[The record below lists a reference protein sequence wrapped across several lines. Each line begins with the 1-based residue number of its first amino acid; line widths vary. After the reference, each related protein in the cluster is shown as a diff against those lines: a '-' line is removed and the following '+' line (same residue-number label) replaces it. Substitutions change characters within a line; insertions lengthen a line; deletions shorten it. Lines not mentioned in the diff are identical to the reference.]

1 MNIDYCHDLVELP
14 AELCDLVHMKML
26 SITNCHKLSA
36 LPEEIG
42 KLENLDV
49 LRLRSC
55 TDLVRLPVSIEN
67 LAKLCCLDMYDC
79 FGIRKL
85 PEGIGNMSGL
95 RKIYMGQCSRLKE
108 LPLSAWDLDEQL
120 EERQNQGGKRKT
132 NLNWLGKPQLWVL
145 SFTVKDSHTRCS
157 FVVTFQVSLHT
168 PTRKFPRHGGAAT
181 VEVNALQPRNFY
193 RASINQGMN
202 GAGGLIGGAALGTAF
217 NVLYDVLDELIT
229 KNVIFKP
236 LLKEIKSRLDSLAPL
251 LKDIE
256 KSNKKLDL
264 SDKEL
269 VNLKEHLEEGVE
281 VVQKCKKVRWWS
293 VYKRYKY
300 ANRLIDWDG
309 SLQRLLEILNVQG
322 IRDMKDSSLS
332 VRNIENAL
340 SRIESNMVIP
350 KQPDSEAWCAIPQL
364 PPLVV
369 GLDVP
374 LRELKRILLKD
385 QNVSMVVLTAPGGC
399 GKTTLAI
406 KFCQDTDVKDTFK
419 DNIFFVTVSK
429 KPKLENIVH
438 DLYQRKGFPVPTF
451 QNEVGA
457 VTLLQLF
464 LKEVGQ
470 NPLLLVL
477 DDVWSG
483 SESLVEKFHQIKTEN
498 HKFLV
503 TSRSEFRGY
512 GIPYHL
518 QSLDH
523 DNAMKL
529 FHHSASLG
537 DKSSH
542 IPKDLSEKIV
552 ERCKG
557 FPLAITVVGR
567 SLCGEPIEIWQKRVI
582 EWSKGFS
589 ILDSETE
596 LLLCLERSL
605 GALDKEMAA
614 IKECFLDLGSF
625 PEDQR
630 IPAAAL
636 IDIWAELHDVDTDI
650 ECIANLY
657 ELTKRSLA
665 NLLVTRK
672 DKMEGD
678 GYYSEHF
685 VTQHDVLRELAIYNT
700 KKGPVEHRKRLIID
714 ICGDNLPKWW
724 REQKHQPMKARLL
737 SITTD
742 EGFST
747 KWHKMQMPEVEVLV
761 LNFQTKN
768 YGLPE
773 SVVNMDELKA
783 VIVTNYGFLPAELSN
798 FQLLS
803 SLPNLKRI
811 RLERISILSI
821 TKNPIQLASLKKI
834 SLFMCNIGQAFNNC
848 SISISSAFPNLE
860 EINIDYCSDLIEL
873 PAEVC
878 DLSKLTKLSVTNCHK
893 LSALP
898 EGIGKLENLELLRLR
913 SCTELS
919 KLPTSMKNL
928 GKVNFLDISDCF
940 SIKVLPEDIGEM
952 SSLRKINMR
961 QCSRLQEL
969 PPSVM
974 DLEQLEEVVCDEET
988 KDLWESFSSCLN
1000 NVRIIVAKENINLNW
1015 LHKTHF

>member
-1 MNIDYCHDLVELP
+1 
-14 AELCDLVHMKML
+14 
-26 SITNCHKLSA
+26 
-36 LPEEIG
+36 
-42 KLENLDV
+42 
-49 LRLRSC
+49 
-55 TDLVRLPVSIEN
+55 
-67 LAKLCCLDMYDC
+67 
-79 FGIRKL
+79 
-85 PEGIGNMSGL
+85 MS
-95 RKIYMGQCSRLKE
+95 
-108 LPLSAWDLDEQL
+108 
-120 EERQNQGGKRKT
+120 
-132 NLNWLGKPQLWVL
+132 
-145 SFTVKDSHTRCS
+145 
-157 FVVTFQVSLHT
+157 
-168 PTRKFPRHGGAAT
+168 
-181 VEVNALQPRNFY
+181 
-193 RASINQGMN
+193 

-229 KNVIFKP
+229 KNVIFAP

-256 KSNKKLDL
+256 KSNRKLDL

-269 VNLKEHLEEGVE
+269 VDLKEHLEKGIE
-281 VVQKCKKVRWWS
+281 VVKKCKKIRWWS
-293 VYKRYKY
+293 LYKRYKY
-300 ANRLIDWDG
+300 ANKLIEWDE

-332 VRNIENAL
+332 VRNIENVL
-340 SRIESNMVIP
+340 SRIESNLVIP
-350 KQPDSEAWCAIPQL
+350 KQPDSDAWCAVPQL

-369 GLDVP
+369 GLDGP
-374 LRELKRILLKD
+374 LRELKMKLLKD
-385 QNVSMVVLTAPGGC
+385 KNVSMVVLTAPGGC
-399 GKTTLAI
+399 GKTTLAS
-406 KFCQDTDVKDTFK
+406 KFCQDKDVKDTFK
-419 DNIFFVTVSK
+419 DNIFFITVSK
-429 KPKLENIVH
+429 KPKLENIVQ
-438 DLYQRKGFPVPTF
+438 DLYQRKGFPAPTF
-451 QNEVGA
+451 ENEVSA
-457 VTLLQLF
+457 VMLLQRF
-464 LKEVGQ
+464 LKEEGQ
-470 NPLLLVL
+470 NPLLIVL

-483 SESLVEKFHQIKTEN
+483 SESLVEKFDQFKTEN

-512 GIPYHL
+512 GFPYHL

-537 DKSSH
+537 DKSAH
-542 IPKDLSEKIV
+542 IPKDLPEKIV

-605 GALDKEMAA
+605 GALDKEMVV

-665 NLLVTRK
+665 NLVVTRK

-747 KWHKMQMPEVEVLV
+747 KWHNMQMPEVEVLV

-783 VIVTNYGFLPAELSN
+783 VIVTNHGFLPADLSN

-860 EINIDYCSDLIEL
+860 EMNIDYCSDLIEL

-878 DLSKLTKLSVTNCHK
+878 DLSKLWKLSVTNCHK

-969 PPSVM
+969 PPSVV

-988 KDLWESFSSCLN
+988 KYLWESFSSCLN

>member
-1 MNIDYCHDLVELP
+1 MSGAGSLIGG
-14 AELCDLVHMKML
+14 A
-26 SITNCHKLSA
+26 A
-36 LPEEIG
+36 LG
-42 KLENLDV
+42 TAFNVLDDV
-49 LRLRSC
+49 LDELITKNVILSPSSK
-55 TDLVRLPVSIEN
+55 TSNPVS
-67 LAKLCCLDMYDC
+67 
-79 FGIRKL
+79 
-85 PEGIGNMSGL
+85 
-95 RKIYMGQCSRLKE
+95 
-108 LPLSAWDLDEQL
+108 
-120 EERQNQGGKRKT
+120 
-132 NLNWLGKPQLWVL
+132 V
-145 SFTVKDSHTRCS
+145 
-157 FVVTFQVSLHT
+157 HT
-168 PTRKFPRHGGAAT
+168 PTPKFPRHGDAAT
-181 VEVNALQPRNFY
+181 VEVNALQLRNFY
-193 RASINQGMN
+193 ASRNQGMS

-217 NVLYDVLDELIT
+217 NVLYDVLNELIT

-236 LLKEIKSRLDSLAPL
+236 LLKDIKSRLDSLAPL

-256 KSNKKLDL
+256 KSNKKFDL

-269 VNLKEHLEEGVE
+269 GNLKVHLEEGVK

-293 VYKRYKY
+293 LYKRYKY
-300 ANRLIDWDG
+300 ANKLIEWDE

-332 VRNIENAL
+332 VRNIENVL
-340 SRIESNMVIP
+340 SRIKSNMVIP
-350 KQPDSEAWCAIPQL
+350 KQPDSEAWCAVPQL

-369 GLDVP
+369 GLDFP
-374 LRELKRILLKD
+374 LKELKMKLLKD
-385 QNVSMVVLTAPGGC
+385 KNVSMVVLTAPGGC
-399 GKTTLAI
+399 GKTTLAT
-406 KFCQDTDVKDTFK
+406 KFCQDKDIKDTFK

-429 KPKLENIVH
+429 KPKLENIVQ
-438 DLYQRKGFPVPTF
+438 DLYQRKGFPASTF
-451 QNEVGA
+451 ENEVSA
-457 VTLLQLF
+457 VMLLQRF
-464 LKEVGQ
+464 LKEEGQ
-470 NPLLLVL
+470 NPFLIVL

-483 SESLVEKFHQIKTEN
+483 SESLVEKFDQFKTEN

-512 GIPYHL
+512 GFPCHL

-542 IPKDLSEKIV
+542 IPKDLPEKIV

-557 FPLAITVVGR
+557 FPLAITVVGK
-567 SLCGEPIEIWQKRVI
+567 SLCGKPIEIWQKRVI

-605 GALDKEMAA
+605 DALDKEMVA
-614 IKECFLDLGSF
+614 IKECFLDLGAF

-636 IDIWAELHDVDTDI
+636 IDIWAELYDVDTDI
-650 ECIANLY
+650 KCIANLY
-657 ELTKRSLA
+657 ELTTRSLA
-665 NLLVTRK
+665 NLVVTRK

-678 GYYSEHF
+678 GFYSEHF

-747 KWHKMQMPEVEVLV
+747 KWHDMQMPEVEVLV

-768 YGLPE
+768 YALPE
-773 SVVNMDELKA
+773 SVVNMDELKV

-803 SLPNLKRI
+803 SLPNLRRI
-811 RLERISILSI
+811 RLERISIPSI
-821 TKNPIQLASLKKI
+821 TKNLIQLASLKKI

-848 SISISSAFPNLE
+848 SNQISSAFPNLE
-860 EINIDYCSDLIEL
+860 EMNIDYCSDLIEL

-878 DLSKLTKLSVTNCHK
+878 DLSKLGKLSITNCHK

-928 GKVNFLDISDCF
+928 RKVNFLDISDCF

-952 SSLRKINMR
+952 SSLRRINMR
-961 QCSRLQEL
+961 QCLRLQEL
-969 PPSVM
+969 PPSVV

-988 KDLWESFSSCLN
+988 KYLWESFLSCLN
-1000 NVRIIVAKENINLNW
+1000 NLRIIVAKENINLNW
-1015 LHKTHF
+1015 LHKTQF

>member
-1 MNIDYCHDLVELP
+1 MGEKWSFRPIFLYFCKFFLILV
-14 AELCDLVHMKML
+14 LV
-26 SITNCHKLSA
+26 
-36 LPEEIG
+36 
-42 KLENLDV
+42 
-49 LRLRSC
+49 
-55 TDLVRLPVSIEN
+55 
-67 LAKLCCLDMYDC
+67 
-79 FGIRKL
+79 
-85 PEGIGNMSGL
+85 
-95 RKIYMGQCSRLKE
+95 
-108 LPLSAWDLDEQL
+108 
-120 EERQNQGGKRKT
+120 
-132 NLNWLGKPQLWVL
+132 
-145 SFTVKDSHTRCS
+145 
-157 FVVTFQVSLHT
+157 FVV
-168 PTRKFPRHGGAAT
+168 K
-181 VEVNALQPRNFY
+181 
-193 RASINQGMN
+193 NQGMS

-229 KNVIFKP
+229 KNVIFTP

-256 KSNKKLDL
+256 KSNRKLDL

-269 VNLKEHLEEGVE
+269 VDLKEHLEKGIE
-281 VVQKCKKVRWWS
+281 VVKKCKKIRWWS
-293 VYKRYKY
+293 LYKRYKY
-300 ANRLIDWDG
+300 ANKLIEWDE

-332 VRNIENAL
+332 VRNIENVL
-340 SRIESNMVIP
+340 SRIESNLVIP
-350 KQPDSEAWCAIPQL
+350 KQPDSDAWCAVPQL

-369 GLDVP
+369 GLDGP
-374 LRELKRILLKD
+374 LRELKMKLLKD
-385 QNVSMVVLTAPGGC
+385 KNVSMVVLTAPGGC
-399 GKTTLAI
+399 GKTTLAT
-406 KFCQDTDVKDTFK
+406 KFCQDKDVKDTFK
-419 DNIFFVTVSK
+419 DNIFFITVSK
-429 KPKLENIVH
+429 KPKLENIVQ
-438 DLYQRKGFPVPTF
+438 DLYQRKGFPAPTF
-451 QNEVGA
+451 ENEVSA
-457 VTLLQLF
+457 VMLLQRF
-464 LKEVGQ
+464 LKEEGQ
-470 NPLLLVL
+470 NPLLIVL

-483 SESLVEKFHQIKTEN
+483 SESLVEKFDQFKTEN

-512 GIPYHL
+512 GFPYHL

-542 IPKDLSEKIV
+542 IPKDLPEKIV

-605 GALDKEMAA
+605 GALDKEMVV

-665 NLLVTRK
+665 NLVVTRK

-700 KKGPVEHRKRLIID
+700 KKGPVEHRKRLIVD

-747 KWHKMQMPEVEVLV
+747 KWHNMQMPEVEVLV

-783 VIVTNYGFLPAELSN
+783 VIVTNYGFLPADLSN

-860 EINIDYCSDLIEL
+860 EMNIDYCSDLIEL

-878 DLSKLTKLSVTNCHK
+878 DLSKLWKLSVTNCHK

-898 EGIGKLENLELLRLR
+898 DGIGKLENLELLRLR

-969 PPSVM
+969 PPSVV

-988 KDLWESFSSCLN
+988 KYLWESFSSCLN

>member
-1 MNIDYCHDLVELP
+1 M
-14 AELCDLVHMKML
+14 
-26 SITNCHKLSA
+26 
-36 LPEEIG
+36 G
-42 KLENLDV
+42 
-49 LRLRSC
+49 
-55 TDLVRLPVSIEN
+55 
-67 LAKLCCLDMYDC
+67 
-79 FGIRKL
+79 G
-85 PEGIGNMSGL
+85 EGS
-95 RKIYMGQCSRLKE
+95 
-108 LPLSAWDLDEQL
+108 
-120 EERQNQGGKRKT
+120 
-132 NLNWLGKPQLWVL
+132 
-145 SFTVKDSHTRCS
+145 
-157 FVVTFQVSLHT
+157 
-168 PTRKFPRHGGAAT
+168 
-181 VEVNALQPRNFY
+181 
-193 RASINQGMN
+193 
-202 GAGGLIGGAALGTAF
+202 LIGGAALGTAF
-217 NVLYDVLDELIT
+217 NVLYDVLNELIT
-229 KNVIFKP
+229 KNVIFRP

-256 KSNKKLDL
+256 EYNKKLDL

-269 VNLKEHLEEGVE
+269 GHLKVHLEKGTE
-281 VVQKCKKVRWWS
+281 VVRKCKKIRWWS
-293 VYKRYKY
+293 LYKRYKY
-300 ANRLIDWDG
+300 ANKLIGWDE
-309 SLQRLLEILNVQG
+309 SLQRFLEILNVQG
-322 IRDMKDSSLS
+322 IRDVKDSTVS
-332 VRNIENAL
+332 VKNIEKL
-340 SRIESNMVIP
+340 VSRIESNMWIP
-350 KQPDSEAWCAIPQL
+350 KQTDSESWCAVPEL

-369 GLDVP
+369 GLDFP
-374 LRELKRILLKD
+374 LKELKRKLLKD
-385 QNVSMVVLTAPGGC
+385 ENVSMVVLTAPGGC
-399 GKTTLAI
+399 GKTTLAT
-406 KFCQDTDVKDTFK
+406 KFCQDKDIKDTFK

-429 KPKLENIVH
+429 KPKLENIVQ
-438 DLYQRKGFPVPTF
+438 DLYQRKGFPVPIF

-457 VTLLQLF
+457 VTLLQRF
-464 LKEVGQ
+464 LKDVGQ

-483 SESLVEKFHQIKTEN
+483 SESLVEKFDQFKTEN
-498 HKFLV
+498 YKFLV

-512 GIPYHL
+512 GSPYYL

-542 IPKDLSEKIV
+542 IPKDLPEKIV

-567 SLCGEPIEIWQKRVI
+567 SLCGEPIEIWRKR
-582 EWSKGFS
+582 ELDWSKGFS

-605 GALDKEMAA
+605 DAVDKEI
-614 IKECFLDLGSF
+614 IKESFLDLGSF

-636 IDIWAELHDVDTDI
+636 IDIWAELYDVDTDI

-665 NLLVTRK
+665 NLVVTRK
-672 DKMEGD
+672 DKTEGD
-678 GYYSEHF
+678 WYYSEHF
-685 VTQHDVLRELAIYNT
+685 VTQHDVLRELAIFNT
-700 KKGPVEHRKRLIID
+700 KTGPVEHRERLIID

-724 REQKHQPMKARLL
+724 REQKHRPMKARLL

-747 KWHKMQMPEVEVLV
+747 KWHDMQMPEVEVLV

-768 YGLPE
+768 YALPD

-803 SLPNLKRI
+803 SLPSLKRI
-811 RLERISILSI
+811 RLERISIPSI
-821 TKNPIQLASLKKI
+821 TKNPIYLAGLKKI
-834 SLFMCNIGQAFNNC
+834 SLFMCNIGQAFSNC
-848 SISISSAFPNLE
+848 AISISSAFPNLE
-860 EINIDYCSDLIEL
+860 EMNIDYCSDLIEL
-873 PAEVC
+873 PSEVC
-878 DLSKLTKLSVTNCHK
+878 DLIKLKKLSVTNCHK

-898 EGIGKLENLELLRLR
+898 EGIGNLENLEMLRLR

-919 KLPTSMKNL
+919 KLPTSMKYL

-940 SIKVLPEDIGEM
+940 SIKALPEDIGEM

-974 DLEQLEEVVCDEET
+974 DLEQLKEVVCDEET
-988 KDLWESFSSCLN
+988 KYLWEPFSSYLK
-1000 NVRIIVAKENINLNW
+1000 NVRIIVAKENMNLNW
-1015 LHKTHF
+1015 LHKTRF

>member
-1 MNIDYCHDLVELP
+1 
-14 AELCDLVHMKML
+14 
-26 SITNCHKLSA
+26 
-36 LPEEIG
+36 
-42 KLENLDV
+42 
-49 LRLRSC
+49 
-55 TDLVRLPVSIEN
+55 
-67 LAKLCCLDMYDC
+67 
-79 FGIRKL
+79 
-85 PEGIGNMSGL
+85 MSGAGGL
-95 RKIYMGQCSRLKE
+95 IGGAALGTAFNVLYDVHNELITKNVIFKPLLKDIK
-108 LPLSAWDLDEQL
+108 S
-120 EERQNQGGKRKT
+120 
-132 NLNWLGKPQLWVL
+132 
-145 SFTVKDSHTRCS
+145 SFPVN
-157 FVVTFQVSLHT
+157 FLVSLHT
-168 PTRKFPRHGGAAT
+168 PTPKFPRHGDAAT
-181 VEVNALQPRNFY
+181 VEVNALQLRNFY
-193 RASINQGMN
+193 RASRNQGMS

-217 NVLYDVLDELIT
+217 NVLYDVLNELIT

-236 LLKEIKSRLDSLAPL
+236 LLKDIKSRLDSLAPL

-269 VNLKEHLEEGVE
+269 GNLKVHLEEGVK
-281 VVQKCKKVRWWS
+281 VVQKCKKVQWWS
-293 VYKRYKY
+293 LYKRYKY
-300 ANRLIDWDG
+300 ANKLIEWDE

-332 VRNIENAL
+332 VRNIENVL

-350 KQPDSEAWCAIPQL
+350 KQPDSEAWCAVPQL

-369 GLDVP
+369 GLDFP
-374 LRELKRILLKD
+374 LKELKMKLLKD
-385 QNVSMVVLTAPGGC
+385 KNVSMVVLTAPGGC
-399 GKTTLAI
+399 GKTTLAT
-406 KFCQDTDVKDTFK
+406 KFCQDKDIKDTFK

-429 KPKLENIVH
+429 KPKLENIVQ
-438 DLYQRKGFPVPTF
+438 DLYQRKGFPASTF
-451 QNEVGA
+451 ENEVSA
-457 VTLLQLF
+457 VMLLQRF
-464 LKEVGQ
+464 LKEEGQ
-470 NPLLLVL
+470 NPFLIVL

-483 SESLVEKFHQIKTEN
+483 SESLVEKFDQFKTEN

-512 GIPYHL
+512 GFPCHL

-542 IPKDLSEKIV
+542 IPKDLPEKIV

-557 FPLAITVVGR
+557 FPLAITVVGK
-567 SLCGEPIEIWQKRVI
+567 SLCGKPIEIWQKRVI

-605 GALDKEMAA
+605 DALDKEMVG

-636 IDIWAELHDVDTDI
+636 IDIWAELYDVDTDI
-650 ECIANLY
+650 KCIANLY
-657 ELTKRSLA
+657 ELTTRSLA
-665 NLLVTRK
+665 NLVVTRK

-747 KWHKMQMPEVEVLV
+747 KWHDMQMPEVEVLV

-768 YGLPE
+768 YALPE

-811 RLERISILSI
+811 RLERISIPSI
-821 TKNPIQLASLKKI
+821 TNNPKQLAGLKKI
-834 SLFMCNIGQAFNNC
+834 SLFMCNIGQAFNNG

-860 EINIDYCSDLIEL
+860 EMNIDYCSDLIEL
-873 PAEVC
+873 PVEVC
-878 DLSKLTKLSVTNCHK
+878 DLSKLRKLNVTNCHK

-898 EGIGKLENLELLRLR
+898 EEIGKLENLELLRLR
-913 SCTELS
+913 SCSELS

-928 GKVNFLDISDCF
+928 GKANFLDISDCF

-988 KDLWESFSSCLN
+988 KYLWEAFSPFLS
-1000 NVRIIVAKENINLNW
+1000 NVRITVAKENMNLNW
-1015 LHKTHF
+1015 LHKTRF

>member
-1 MNIDYCHDLVELP
+1 
-14 AELCDLVHMKML
+14 
-26 SITNCHKLSA
+26 
-36 LPEEIG
+36 
-42 KLENLDV
+42 
-49 LRLRSC
+49 
-55 TDLVRLPVSIEN
+55 
-67 LAKLCCLDMYDC
+67 
-79 FGIRKL
+79 
-85 PEGIGNMSGL
+85 MS
-95 RKIYMGQCSRLKE
+95 
-108 LPLSAWDLDEQL
+108 
-120 EERQNQGGKRKT
+120 
-132 NLNWLGKPQLWVL
+132 
-145 SFTVKDSHTRCS
+145 
-157 FVVTFQVSLHT
+157 
-168 PTRKFPRHGGAAT
+168 
-181 VEVNALQPRNFY
+181 
-193 RASINQGMN
+193 

-217 NVLYDVLDELIT
+217 NVLYDVLNELIT
-229 KNVIFKP
+229 KNGIFKP
-236 LLKEIKSRLDSLAPL
+236 LLKDIKSRLDSLAPL

-256 KSNKKLDL
+256 KSNKKFDL

-269 VNLKEHLEEGVE
+269 GNLKVHLEEGVK

-293 VYKRYKY
+293 LYKRYKY
-300 ANRLIDWDG
+300 ANKLIEWDE

-332 VRNIENAL
+332 VRNIENVL

-350 KQPDSEAWCAIPQL
+350 KQPDSEAWCAVPQL

-369 GLDVP
+369 GLDFP
-374 LRELKRILLKD
+374 LKELKMKLLKD
-385 QNVSMVVLTAPGGC
+385 KNVSMVVLTAPGGC
-399 GKTTLAI
+399 GKTTLAT
-406 KFCQDTDVKDTFK
+406 KFCQDKDIKDTFK

-429 KPKLENIVH
+429 NPKLENIVQ
-438 DLYQRKGFPVPTF
+438 DLYQRKGFPASTF
-451 QNEVGA
+451 ENEVSA
-457 VTLLQLF
+457 VMLLQRF
-464 LKEVGQ
+464 LKEEGQ
-470 NPLLLVL
+470 NPFLIVL

-483 SESLVEKFHQIKTEN
+483 SESLVEKFDQFKTEN

-512 GIPYHL
+512 GFPCHL

-557 FPLAITVVGR
+557 FPLAITVVGK
-567 SLCGEPIEIWQKRVI
+567 SLCGKPIEIWQKRVI

-596 LLLCLERSL
+596 LLLCLGRSL
-605 GALDKEMAA
+605 DALDKEMVG

-625 PEDQR
+625 LEDQR

-636 IDIWAELHDVDTDI
+636 IDIWAELYDVDTDI
-650 ECIANLY
+650 KCIANLY
-657 ELTKRSLA
+657 ELTTRSLA
-665 NLLVTRK
+665 NLVVTRK

-678 GYYSEHF
+678 GYYCEHF

-747 KWHKMQMPEVEVLV
+747 KWHDMQMPEVEVLV

-768 YGLPE
+768 YALPE
-773 SVVNMDELKA
+773 SVVNMDELKV

-803 SLPNLKRI
+803 SLPNLRRI
-811 RLERISILSI
+811 RLERISIPSI
-821 TKNPIQLASLKKI
+821 TKNLIQLASLKKI

-848 SISISSAFPNLE
+848 SNQISSAFPNLE
-860 EINIDYCSDLIEL
+860 EMNIDYCSDLIEL

-878 DLSKLTKLSVTNCHK
+878 DLSKLGKLSVTNCHK

-919 KLPTSMKNL
+919 KLPTSMKYL
-928 GKVNFLDISDCF
+928 RKVNFLDISDCF

-952 SSLRKINMR
+952 SSLRRINMR
-961 QCSRLQEL
+961 QCLRLQEL
-969 PPSVM
+969 PPSVV

-988 KDLWESFSSCLN
+988 KYLWESFLSCLN

-1015 LHKTHF
+1015 LHKTQF

>member
-1 MNIDYCHDLVELP
+1 
-14 AELCDLVHMKML
+14 
-26 SITNCHKLSA
+26 
-36 LPEEIG
+36 
-42 KLENLDV
+42 
-49 LRLRSC
+49 
-55 TDLVRLPVSIEN
+55 
-67 LAKLCCLDMYDC
+67 
-79 FGIRKL
+79 
-85 PEGIGNMSGL
+85 MS
-95 RKIYMGQCSRLKE
+95 
-108 LPLSAWDLDEQL
+108 
-120 EERQNQGGKRKT
+120 
-132 NLNWLGKPQLWVL
+132 
-145 SFTVKDSHTRCS
+145 
-157 FVVTFQVSLHT
+157 
-168 PTRKFPRHGGAAT
+168 
-181 VEVNALQPRNFY
+181 
-193 RASINQGMN
+193 

-229 KNVIFKP
+229 KNVIFTP

-269 VNLKEHLEEGVE
+269 VDLKEHLEKGIE
-281 VVQKCKKVRWWS
+281 VVKKCKKIRWWS
-293 VYKRYKY
+293 LYKRYKY
-300 ANRLIDWDG
+300 ANKLIEWDE

-332 VRNIENAL
+332 VRNIENVL
-340 SRIESNMVIP
+340 SRIESNLVIP
-350 KQPDSEAWCAIPQL
+350 KQPDSDAWCAVPQL

-369 GLDVP
+369 GLDGP
-374 LRELKRILLKD
+374 LRELKMKLLKD
-385 QNVSMVVLTAPGGC
+385 KNVSMVVLTAPGGC
-399 GKTTLAI
+399 GKTTLAT
-406 KFCQDTDVKDTFK
+406 KFCQDKDVKDTFK
-419 DNIFFVTVSK
+419 DNIFFITVSK
-429 KPKLENIVH
+429 KPKLENIVQ
-438 DLYQRKGFPVPTF
+438 DLYQRKGFPAPTF
-451 QNEVGA
+451 ENEVSA
-457 VTLLQLF
+457 VMLLQRF
-464 LKEVGQ
+464 LKEQGQ
-470 NPLLLVL
+470 NPLLIVL

-483 SESLVEKFHQIKTEN
+483 SESLVEKFDEFKTEN

-512 GIPYHL
+512 GFPYHL

-542 IPKDLSEKIV
+542 IPKDLPEKIV

-596 LLLCLERSL
+596 LLLCLEKSL
-605 GALDKEMAA
+605 GALDKEMVV

-665 NLLVTRK
+665 NLVVTRK

-700 KKGPVEHRKRLIID
+700 KKGPVEHRKRLIVD

-747 KWHKMQMPEVEVLV
+747 KWHNMQMPEVEVLV

-783 VIVTNYGFLPAELSN
+783 VIVTNYGFLPADLSN

-860 EINIDYCSDLIEL
+860 EMNIDYCSDLIEL

-878 DLSKLTKLSVTNCHK
+878 DLSKLWKLSVTNCHK

-969 PPSVM
+969 PPSVV

-988 KDLWESFSSCLN
+988 KYLWESFSSCLN

>member
-1 MNIDYCHDLVELP
+1 
-14 AELCDLVHMKML
+14 
-26 SITNCHKLSA
+26 
-36 LPEEIG
+36 
-42 KLENLDV
+42 
-49 LRLRSC
+49 
-55 TDLVRLPVSIEN
+55 
-67 LAKLCCLDMYDC
+67 
-79 FGIRKL
+79 
-85 PEGIGNMSGL
+85 MS
-95 RKIYMGQCSRLKE
+95 
-108 LPLSAWDLDEQL
+108 
-120 EERQNQGGKRKT
+120 
-132 NLNWLGKPQLWVL
+132 
-145 SFTVKDSHTRCS
+145 
-157 FVVTFQVSLHT
+157 
-168 PTRKFPRHGGAAT
+168 
-181 VEVNALQPRNFY
+181 
-193 RASINQGMN
+193 

-217 NVLYDVLDELIT
+217 NVLYDVLNELIT
-229 KNVIFKP
+229 KNGIFKP
-236 LLKEIKSRLDSLAPL
+236 LLKDIKSRLESLAPL

-256 KSNKKLDL
+256 KSNKKFDL

-269 VNLKEHLEEGVE
+269 GNLKVHLEEGVK

-293 VYKRYKY
+293 LYKRYKY
-300 ANRLIDWDG
+300 ANKLIEWDE

-332 VRNIENAL
+332 VRNIENVL

-350 KQPDSEAWCAIPQL
+350 KQPDSEAWCAVPQL

-369 GLDVP
+369 GLDFP
-374 LRELKRILLKD
+374 LKELKMKLLKD
-385 QNVSMVVLTAPGGC
+385 KNVSMVVLTAPGGC
-399 GKTTLAI
+399 GKTTLAT
-406 KFCQDTDVKDTFK
+406 KFCQDEDIKDTFK

-429 KPKLENIVH
+429 KPKLENIVQ
-438 DLYQRKGFPVPTF
+438 DLYQRKGFPASTF
-451 QNEVGA
+451 ENDVSA
-457 VTLLQLF
+457 VMLLQRF
-464 LKEVGQ
+464 LKEEGQ
-470 NPLLLVL
+470 NPFLIVL

-483 SESLVEKFHQIKTEN
+483 SESLVEKFDQFKTEN

-512 GIPYHL
+512 GFPCHL

-557 FPLAITVVGR
+557 FPLAITVVGK
-567 SLCGEPIEIWQKRVI
+567 SLCGKPIEIWQKRVI

-596 LLLCLERSL
+596 LLLCLGRSL
-605 GALDKEMAA
+605 DALDKEMVG

-625 PEDQR
+625 LEDQR

-636 IDIWAELHDVDTDI
+636 IDIWAELYDVDTDI
-650 ECIANLY
+650 KCIANLY
-657 ELTKRSLA
+657 ELTTRSLA
-665 NLLVTRK
+665 NLVVTRK

-678 GYYSEHF
+678 GYYCEHF

-747 KWHKMQMPEVEVLV
+747 KWHDMQMPEVEVLV

-768 YGLPE
+768 YALPE
-773 SVVNMDELKA
+773 SVDNMDELKV

-803 SLPNLKRI
+803 SLPNLRRI
-811 RLERISILSI
+811 RLERISIPSI
-821 TKNPIQLASLKKI
+821 TKNLIQLASLKKI

-848 SISISSAFPNLE
+848 SNQISSAFPNLE
-860 EINIDYCSDLIEL
+860 EMNIDYCSDLIEL

-878 DLSKLTKLSVTNCHK
+878 DLSKLGKLSVTNCHK

-919 KLPTSMKNL
+919 KLPTSMKYL
-928 GKVNFLDISDCF
+928 RKVNFLDISDCF

-952 SSLRKINMR
+952 SSLRRINMR
-961 QCSRLQEL
+961 QCLRLQEL
-969 PPSVM
+969 PPSVV

-988 KDLWESFSSCLN
+988 KYLWESFLSCLN

-1015 LHKTHF
+1015 LHKTQF

>member
-1 MNIDYCHDLVELP
+1 
-14 AELCDLVHMKML
+14 
-26 SITNCHKLSA
+26 
-36 LPEEIG
+36 
-42 KLENLDV
+42 
-49 LRLRSC
+49 
-55 TDLVRLPVSIEN
+55 
-67 LAKLCCLDMYDC
+67 
-79 FGIRKL
+79 
-85 PEGIGNMSGL
+85 MS
-95 RKIYMGQCSRLKE
+95 
-108 LPLSAWDLDEQL
+108 
-120 EERQNQGGKRKT
+120 
-132 NLNWLGKPQLWVL
+132 
-145 SFTVKDSHTRCS
+145 
-157 FVVTFQVSLHT
+157 
-168 PTRKFPRHGGAAT
+168 
-181 VEVNALQPRNFY
+181 
-193 RASINQGMN
+193 

-217 NVLYDVLDELIT
+217 NVLYDVLNELIA
-229 KNVIFKP
+229 KNLVFKP
-236 LLKEIKSRLDSLAPL
+236 LLKNIKSRLDSLAPL

-256 KSNKKLDL
+256 KSNKKFDL

-269 VNLKEHLEEGVE
+269 GNLKVHLEEGVK

-293 VYKRYKY
+293 LYKRYKY
-300 ANRLIDWDG
+300 ANKLIEWDE

-332 VRNIENAL
+332 VRNIENVL
-340 SRIESNMVIP
+340 SRIKSNMVIP
-350 KQPDSEAWCAIPQL
+350 KQPDSEAWCAVPQL

-369 GLDVP
+369 GLDFP
-374 LRELKRILLKD
+374 LKELKMKLLKD
-385 QNVSMVVLTAPGGC
+385 KNVSMVVLTAPGGC
-399 GKTTLAI
+399 GKTTLAT
-406 KFCQDTDVKDTFK
+406 KFCQDKDIKDTFK

-429 KPKLENIVH
+429 KPKLENIVQ
-438 DLYQRKGFPVPTF
+438 DLYQRKGFPASTF
-451 QNEVGA
+451 ENEVSA
-457 VTLLQLF
+457 VMLLQRF
-464 LKEVGQ
+464 LKEEGQ
-470 NPLLLVL
+470 NPFLIVL

-483 SESLVEKFHQIKTEN
+483 SESLVEKFDQFKTEN

-512 GIPYHL
+512 GFPCHL

-542 IPKDLSEKIV
+542 IPKDLPEKIV

-557 FPLAITVVGR
+557 FPLAITVVGK
-567 SLCGEPIEIWQKRVI
+567 SLCGKPIEIWQKRVI

-605 GALDKEMAA
+605 DALDKEMVG

-636 IDIWAELHDVDTDI
+636 IDIWAELYDVDTDI
-650 ECIANLY
+650 KCIANLY
-657 ELTKRSLA
+657 ELTTRSLA
-665 NLLVTRK
+665 NLVVTRK

-678 GYYSEHF
+678 GFYSEHF

-747 KWHKMQMPEVEVLV
+747 KWHDMQMPEVEVLV

-768 YGLPE
+768 YALPE
-773 SVVNMDELKA
+773 SVVNMDELKV

-803 SLPNLKRI
+803 SLPNLRRI
-811 RLERISILSI
+811 RLERISIPSI
-821 TKNPIQLASLKKI
+821 TKNLIQLASLKKI

-848 SISISSAFPNLE
+848 SNQISSAFPNLE
-860 EINIDYCSDLIEL
+860 EMNIDYCSDLIEL

-878 DLSKLTKLSVTNCHK
+878 DLSKLGKLSITNCHK

-928 GKVNFLDISDCF
+928 RKVNFLDISDCF

-952 SSLRKINMR
+952 GSLRRINMR
-961 QCSRLQEL
+961 QCLRLQEL
-969 PPSVM
+969 PSSVV

-988 KDLWESFSSCLN
+988 KYLWESFLSCLN

-1015 LHKTHF
+1015 LHKTQF

>member
-1 MNIDYCHDLVELP
+1 
-14 AELCDLVHMKML
+14 
-26 SITNCHKLSA
+26 
-36 LPEEIG
+36 
-42 KLENLDV
+42 
-49 LRLRSC
+49 
-55 TDLVRLPVSIEN
+55 
-67 LAKLCCLDMYDC
+67 
-79 FGIRKL
+79 
-85 PEGIGNMSGL
+85 MS
-95 RKIYMGQCSRLKE
+95 
-108 LPLSAWDLDEQL
+108 
-120 EERQNQGGKRKT
+120 
-132 NLNWLGKPQLWVL
+132 
-145 SFTVKDSHTRCS
+145 
-157 FVVTFQVSLHT
+157 
-168 PTRKFPRHGGAAT
+168 
-181 VEVNALQPRNFY
+181 
-193 RASINQGMN
+193 

-217 NVLYDVLDELIT
+217 NVLYDVLNELIT

-236 LLKEIKSRLDSLAPL
+236 LLKDIKSRLDSLAPL

-269 VNLKEHLEEGVE
+269 GNLKVHLEEGVK
-281 VVQKCKKVRWWS
+281 VVQKCKKVQWWS
-293 VYKRYKY
+293 LYKRYKY
-300 ANRLIDWDG
+300 ANKLIEWDE

-332 VRNIENAL
+332 VRNIENVL

-350 KQPDSEAWCAIPQL
+350 KQPDSEAWCAVPQL

-369 GLDVP
+369 GLDFP
-374 LRELKRILLKD
+374 LKELKMKLLKD
-385 QNVSMVVLTAPGGC
+385 KNVSMVVLTAPGGC
-399 GKTTLAI
+399 GKTTLAT
-406 KFCQDTDVKDTFK
+406 KFCQDKDIKDTFK

-429 KPKLENIVH
+429 KPKLENIVQ
-438 DLYQRKGFPVPTF
+438 DLYQRKGFPASTF
-451 QNEVGA
+451 ENEVSA
-457 VTLLQLF
+457 VMLLQRF
-464 LKEVGQ
+464 LKEEGQ
-470 NPLLLVL
+470 NPFLIVL

-483 SESLVEKFHQIKTEN
+483 SESLVEKFDQFKTEN
-498 HKFLV
+498 HKVLV

-512 GIPYHL
+512 GFPCHL

-542 IPKDLSEKIV
+542 IPKDLPEKIV

-557 FPLAITVVGR
+557 FPLAITVVGK
-567 SLCGEPIEIWQKRVI
+567 SLCGKPIEIWQKRVI

-605 GALDKEMAA
+605 DALDKEMVG

-636 IDIWAELHDVDTDI
+636 IDIWAELYDVDTDI
-650 ECIANLY
+650 KCIANLY
-657 ELTKRSLA
+657 ELTTRSLA
-665 NLLVTRK
+665 NLVVTRK

-742 EGFST
+742 EWFST
-747 KWHKMQMPEVEVLV
+747 KWHDMQMPEVEVLV

-768 YGLPE
+768 YALPE
-773 SVVNMDELKA
+773 SVVNMDELKV

-803 SLPNLKRI
+803 LLPNLRRI
-811 RLERISILSI
+811 RLERISIPSI
-821 TKNPIQLASLKKI
+821 TKNLIQLASLKKI

-848 SISISSAFPNLE
+848 SNQISSAFPNLE
-860 EINIDYCSDLIEL
+860 EMNIDYCSDLIEL

-878 DLSKLTKLSVTNCHK
+878 DLSKLGKLSVTNCHK

-913 SCTELS
+913 SCAELS

-952 SSLRKINMR
+952 SSLRRINMR
-961 QCSRLQEL
+961 QCLRLQEL
-969 PPSVM
+969 PPSVV

-988 KDLWESFSSCLN
+988 KYLWESFLSCLN

-1015 LHKTHF
+1015 LHKTQF

>member
-1 MNIDYCHDLVELP
+1 
-14 AELCDLVHMKML
+14 
-26 SITNCHKLSA
+26 
-36 LPEEIG
+36 
-42 KLENLDV
+42 
-49 LRLRSC
+49 
-55 TDLVRLPVSIEN
+55 
-67 LAKLCCLDMYDC
+67 
-79 FGIRKL
+79 
-85 PEGIGNMSGL
+85 MSGAGGL
-95 RKIYMGQCSRLKE
+95 IGGAALGTAFNVLYDVHNELITKNVIFKPLLKDIK
-108 LPLSAWDLDEQL
+108 S
-120 EERQNQGGKRKT
+120 
-132 NLNWLGKPQLWVL
+132 
-145 SFTVKDSHTRCS
+145 SFPVN
-157 FVVTFQVSLHT
+157 FLVSLHT
-168 PTRKFPRHGGAAT
+168 PTPKFPRHGDAAT
-181 VEVNALQPRNFY
+181 VEVNALQLRNFY
-193 RASINQGMN
+193 RASRNQGMS

-217 NVLYDVLDELIT
+217 NVLYDVLNELIT

-236 LLKEIKSRLDSLAPL
+236 LLKDIKSRLDSLAPL

-269 VNLKEHLEEGVE
+269 GNLKVHLEEGVK
-281 VVQKCKKVRWWS
+281 VVQKCKKVQWWS
-293 VYKRYKY
+293 LYKRYKY
-300 ANRLIDWDG
+300 ANKLIEWDE

-332 VRNIENAL
+332 VRNIENVL

-350 KQPDSEAWCAIPQL
+350 KQPDSEAWCAVPQL

-369 GLDVP
+369 GLDFP
-374 LRELKRILLKD
+374 LKELKMKLLKD
-385 QNVSMVVLTAPGGC
+385 KNVSMVVLTAPGGC
-399 GKTTLAI
+399 GKTTLAT
-406 KFCQDTDVKDTFK
+406 KFCQDKDIKDTFK

-429 KPKLENIVH
+429 KPKLENIVQ
-438 DLYQRKGFPVPTF
+438 DLYQRKGFPASTF
-451 QNEVGA
+451 ENEVSA
-457 VTLLQLF
+457 VMLLQRF
-464 LKEVGQ
+464 LKEEGQ
-470 NPLLLVL
+470 NPFLIVL

-483 SESLVEKFHQIKTEN
+483 SESLVEKFDQFKTEN

-512 GIPYHL
+512 GFPCHL

-542 IPKDLSEKIV
+542 IPKDLPEKIV

-557 FPLAITVVGR
+557 FPLAITVVGK
-567 SLCGEPIEIWQKRVI
+567 SLCGKPIEIWQKRVI

-605 GALDKEMAA
+605 DALDKEMVG

-636 IDIWAELHDVDTDI
+636 IDIWAELYDVDTDI
-650 ECIANLY
+650 KCIANLY
-657 ELTKRSLA
+657 ELTTRSLA
-665 NLLVTRK
+665 NLVVTRK

-747 KWHKMQMPEVEVLV
+747 KWHDMQMPEVEVLV

-768 YGLPE
+768 YALPE
-773 SVVNMDELKA
+773 SVVNMDELKV

-803 SLPNLKRI
+803 SLPNLRRI
-811 RLERISILSI
+811 RLERISIPSI
-821 TKNPIQLASLKKI
+821 TKNLIQLASLKKI

-848 SISISSAFPNLE
+848 SNQISSAFPNLE
-860 EINIDYCSDLIEL
+860 EMNIDYCSDLIEL

-878 DLSKLTKLSVTNCHK
+878 DLSKLGKLSVTNCHK

-913 SCTELS
+913 SCAELS

-952 SSLRKINMR
+952 SSLRRINMR
-961 QCSRLQEL
+961 QCLRLQEL
-969 PPSVM
+969 PPSVV

-988 KDLWESFSSCLN
+988 KYLWESFLSCLN

>member
-1 MNIDYCHDLVELP
+1 MVVQLL
-14 AELCDLVHMKML
+14 LKSTL
-26 SITNCHKLSA
+26 SN
-36 LPEEIG
+36 PEISIQLQYFESVIVLG
-42 KLENLDV
+42 KW
-49 LRLRSC
+49 LRSEIKSQI
-55 TDLVRLPVSIEN
+55 LNS
-67 LAKLCCLDMYDC
+67 Y
-79 FGIRKL
+79 
-85 PEGIGNMSGL
+85 
-95 RKIYMGQCSRLKE
+95 
-108 LPLSAWDLDEQL
+108 
-120 EERQNQGGKRKT
+120 QNQGM
-132 NLNWLGKPQLWVL
+132 
-145 SFTVKDSHTRCS
+145 S
-157 FVVTFQVSLHT
+157 
-168 PTRKFPRHGGAAT
+168 
-181 VEVNALQPRNFY
+181 
-193 RASINQGMN
+193 

-229 KNVIFKP
+229 KNVIFAP

-256 KSNKKLDL
+256 KSNRKLDL

-269 VNLKEHLEEGVE
+269 VDLKEHLEKGIE
-281 VVQKCKKVRWWS
+281 VVKKCKKIRWWS
-293 VYKRYKY
+293 LYKRYKY
-300 ANRLIDWDG
+300 ANKLIEWDE

-332 VRNIENAL
+332 VRNIENVL
-340 SRIESNMVIP
+340 SRIESNLVIP
-350 KQPDSEAWCAIPQL
+350 KQPDSDAWCAVPQL

-369 GLDVP
+369 GLDGP
-374 LRELKRILLKD
+374 LRELKMKLLKD
-385 QNVSMVVLTAPGGC
+385 KNVSMVVLTAPGGC
-399 GKTTLAI
+399 GKTTLAS
-406 KFCQDTDVKDTFK
+406 KFCQDKDVKDTFK
-419 DNIFFVTVSK
+419 DNIFFITVSK
-429 KPKLENIVH
+429 KPKLENIVQ
-438 DLYQRKGFPVPTF
+438 DLYQRKGFPAPTF
-451 QNEVGA
+451 ENEVSA
-457 VTLLQLF
+457 VMLLQRF
-464 LKEVGQ
+464 LKEEGQ
-470 NPLLLVL
+470 NPLLIVL

-483 SESLVEKFHQIKTEN
+483 SESLVEKFDQFKTEN

-512 GIPYHL
+512 GFPYHL

-537 DKSSH
+537 DKSAH
-542 IPKDLSEKIV
+542 IPKDLPEKIV

-605 GALDKEMAA
+605 GALDKEMVV

-665 NLLVTRK
+665 NLVVTRK

-747 KWHKMQMPEVEVLV
+747 KWHNMQMPEVEVLV

-783 VIVTNYGFLPAELSN
+783 VIVTNHGFLPADLSN

-860 EINIDYCSDLIEL
+860 EMNIDYCSDLIEL

-878 DLSKLTKLSVTNCHK
+878 DLSKLWKLSVTNCHK

-969 PPSVM
+969 PPSVV

-988 KDLWESFSSCLN
+988 KYLWESFSSCLN

>member
-1 MNIDYCHDLVELP
+1 
-14 AELCDLVHMKML
+14 
-26 SITNCHKLSA
+26 
-36 LPEEIG
+36 
-42 KLENLDV
+42 
-49 LRLRSC
+49 
-55 TDLVRLPVSIEN
+55 
-67 LAKLCCLDMYDC
+67 
-79 FGIRKL
+79 
-85 PEGIGNMSGL
+85 
-95 RKIYMGQCSRLKE
+95 MGGE
-108 LPLSAWDLDEQL
+108 
-120 EERQNQGGKRKT
+120 
-132 NLNWLGKPQLWVL
+132 
-145 SFTVKDSHTRCS
+145 
-157 FVVTFQVSLHT
+157 
-168 PTRKFPRHGGAAT
+168 
-181 VEVNALQPRNFY
+181 
-193 RASINQGMN
+193 
-202 GAGGLIGGAALGTAF
+202 GGLIGGAGLGTLF
-217 NVLYDVLDELIT
+217 NALYEGLGELIA
-229 KNVIFKP
+229 KNLVFKP
-236 LLKEIKSRLDSLAPL
+236 LLKNIRLDSLEPL

-256 KSNKKLDL
+256 ESNKKLDL
-264 SDKEL
+264 PVVEL
-269 VNLKEHLEEGVE
+269 ENLKAHLEEGIE
-281 VVQKCKKVRWWS
+281 LLRKCKKIRWWI

-300 ANRLIDWDG
+300 ATKLIGWDK
-309 SLQRLLEILNVQG
+309 SLQRFLEMLNVQG
-322 IRDMKDSSLS
+322 IRDVKDSTVS
-332 VRNIENAL
+332 VKNIEKL
-340 SRIESNMVIP
+340 VSRIESNMAIP
-350 KQPDSEAWCAIPQL
+350 KQTDSEAWCAVPEL

-369 GLDVP
+369 GLDFP
-374 LRELKRILLKD
+374 LKELKRKLLKD
-385 QNVSMVVLTAPGGC
+385 ENVSMAVLTAPGGC
-399 GKTTLAI
+399 GKTTLAT
-406 KFCQDTDVKDTFK
+406 KFCQDKDVKDTFK

-429 KPKLENIVH
+429 KPKLENIVQ
-438 DLYQRKGFPVPTF
+438 DLYQRKGFPAPTF
-451 QNEVGA
+451 QNEGSV
-457 VTLLQLF
+457 VTWLQHF
-464 LKEVGQ
+464 LREEGQ
-470 NPLLLVL
+470 NPLLIVL

-483 SESLVEKFHQIKTEN
+483 SESLLEKFDQFKTEN
-498 HKFLV
+498 FKFLV

-512 GIPYHL
+512 GSPYHL

-542 IPKDLSEKIV
+542 IPKDLPEKIV

-567 SLCGEPIEIWQKRVI
+567 SLCGEPIEIWREREL

-605 GALDKEMAA
+605 DAVDKEI

-636 IDIWAELHDVDTDI
+636 IDIWAELYDVDTDI

-665 NLLVTRK
+665 NLVVTRK
-672 DKMEGD
+672 DKTEGD
-678 GYYSEHF
+678 WYYSEHF

-700 KKGPVEHRKRLIID
+700 KTGPVEHRERLIID
-714 ICGDNLPKWW
+714 ICGDKLPKWW

-742 EGFST
+742 EGFSS
-747 KWHKMQMPEVEVLV
+747 KWHDMQMPQVEVLV

-768 YGLPE
+768 YALPN

-811 RLERISILSI
+811 RLERISIPSI
-821 TKNPIQLASLKKI
+821 TKNPIHLAGLKKI
-834 SLFMCNIGQAFNNC
+834 SLFMCNIGEAFNNC
-848 SISISSAFPNLE
+848 AISISSAFPNLE
-860 EINIDYCSDLIEL
+860 EMNIDYCSDLIEL
-873 PAEVC
+873 PSEVC
-878 DLSKLTKLSVTNCHK
+878 DLIKLKKLSVTNCHK

-898 EGIGKLENLELLRLR
+898 EGIGNLENLEMLRLR

-919 KLPTSMKNL
+919 KLPTSMKYL

-974 DLEQLEEVVCDEET
+974 GLEQLKEVVCDEET
-988 KDLWESFSSCLN
+988 KYLWEPFSSYLK
-1000 NVRIIVAKENINLNW
+1000 NVRIIVAKENMNLNW
-1015 LHKTHF
+1015 LHKTRF

>member
-36 LPEEIG
+36 LPEQIG

-67 LAKLCCLDMYDC
+67 LTKLCCLDMYDC
-79 FGIRKL
+79 LGIRKL
-85 PEGIGNMSGL
+85 PEGIGNVSGL
-95 RKIYMGQCSRLKE
+95 RKINMGQRSRLKE
-108 LPLSAWDLDEQL
+108 LPL
-120 EERQNQGGKRKT
+120 
-132 NLNWLGKPQLWVL
+132 WVFSL
-145 SFTVKDSHTRCS
+145 TVKDSHTRCS

-193 RASINQGMN
+193 RASIFLIHYCFGKVAMVRNQNSNSQFLSSIGDILKTDNFRNGNQGMN

-293 VYKRYKY
+293 LYKRYKY

-332 VRNIENAL
+332 VRNIENVL

-350 KQPDSEAWCAIPQL
+350 KQPDSEAWCAVPQL

-399 GKTTLAI
+399 GKTTLAT

-542 IPKDLSEKIV
+542 IPKDLSEKV
-552 ERCKG
+552 
-557 FPLAITVVGR
+557 L
-567 SLCGEPIEIWQKRVI
+567 
-582 EWSKGFS
+582 FS
-589 ILDSETE
+589 
-596 LLLCLERSL
+596 
-605 GALDKEMAA
+605 
-614 IKECFLDLGSF
+614 
-625 PEDQR
+625 
-630 IPAAAL
+630 
-636 IDIWAELHDVDTDI
+636 
-650 ECIANLY
+650 
-657 ELTKRSLA
+657 
-665 NLLVTRK
+665 
-672 DKMEGD
+672 
-678 GYYSEHF
+678 
-685 VTQHDVLRELAIYNT
+685 
-700 KKGPVEHRKRLIID
+700 
-714 ICGDNLPKWW
+714 
-724 REQKHQPMKARLL
+724 
-737 SITTD
+737 
-742 EGFST
+742 
-747 KWHKMQMPEVEVLV
+747 
-761 LNFQTKN
+761 
-768 YGLPE
+768 
-773 SVVNMDELKA
+773 
-783 VIVTNYGFLPAELSN
+783 
-798 FQLLS
+798 
-803 SLPNLKRI
+803 
-811 RLERISILSI
+811 
-821 TKNPIQLASLKKI
+821 
-834 SLFMCNIGQAFNNC
+834 CNAQ
-848 SISISSAFPNLE
+848 
-860 EINIDYCSDLIEL
+860 
-873 PAEVC
+873 
-878 DLSKLTKLSVTNCHK
+878 
-893 LSALP
+893 
-898 EGIGKLENLELLRLR
+898 
-913 SCTELS
+913 
-919 KLPTSMKNL
+919 
-928 GKVNFLDISDCF
+928 
-940 SIKVLPEDIGEM
+940 
-952 SSLRKINMR
+952 
-961 QCSRLQEL
+961 
-969 PPSVM
+969 
-974 DLEQLEEVVCDEET
+974 
-988 KDLWESFSSCLN
+988 
-1000 NVRIIVAKENINLNW
+1000 NV
-1015 LHKTHF
+1015 

>member
-1 MNIDYCHDLVELP
+1 MDGADDL
-14 AELCDLVHMKML
+14 
-26 SITNCHKLSA
+26 
-36 LPEEIG
+36 
-42 KLENLDV
+42 
-49 LRLRSC
+49 
-55 TDLVRLPVSIEN
+55 
-67 LAKLCCLDMYDC
+67 
-79 FGIRKL
+79 
-85 PEGIGNMSGL
+85 SG
-95 RKIYMGQCSRLKE
+95 S
-108 LPLSAWDLDEQL
+108 
-120 EERQNQGGKRKT
+120 
-132 NLNWLGKPQLWVL
+132 V
-145 SFTVKDSHTRCS
+145 F
-157 FVVTFQVSLHT
+157 
-168 PTRKFPRHGGAAT
+168 
-181 VEVNALQPRNFY
+181 NALHE
-193 RASINQGMN
+193 
-202 GAGGLIGGAALGTAF
+202 
-217 NVLYDVLDELIT
+217 VLMELIA
-229 KNVIFKP
+229 KNVKIKP
-236 LLKEIKSRLDSLAPL
+236 LLKDINSRLDSLEPL
-251 LKDIE
+251 LKYIEKDIE
-256 KSNKKLDL
+256 KFKKLDL
-264 SDKEL
+264 PVVELENLRVHLDKGIEL
-269 VNLKEHLEEGVE
+269 
-281 VVQKCKKVRWWS
+281 VQKCVKIRRWS
-293 VYKRYKY
+293 AYKSYKY
-300 ANRLIDWDG
+300 TKKLSGWDK
-309 SLQRLLEILNVQG
+309 SLQRLLEMLNVQG
-322 IRDMKDSSLS
+322 IRDMKDSPVL
-332 VRNIENAL
+332 VKNIEKAV
-340 SRIESNMVIP
+340 SKIESNLGIP
-350 KQPDSEAWCAIPQL
+350 KQPDSEAWCAAPEL

-369 GLDVP
+369 GLDFP
-374 LRELKRILLKD
+374 LKELKRKLLRD
-385 QNVSMVVLTAPGGC
+385 ENVSMVVLTALGGC
-399 GKTTLAI
+399 GKTTLAT

-429 KPKLENIVH
+429 NPKLENIVQ
-438 DLYQRKGFPVPTF
+438 DLYQRKGFQVPTF
-451 QNEVGA
+451 QNEVST
-457 VTLLQLF
+457 VTWLQHF
-464 LKEVGQ
+464 LKKEGQ
-470 NPLLLVL
+470 NPILIVL

-483 SESLVEKFHQIKTEN
+483 SESLVQKFDQFKTEN
-498 HKFLV
+498 YKFLV

-512 GIPYHL
+512 GSPYYL
-518 QSLDH
+518 QSLDR

-542 IPKDLSEKIV
+542 IPKDLPEKIV

-567 SLCGEPIEIWQKRVI
+567 SLCGEPIEIWKKREL

-605 GALDKEMAA
+605 DAVDKEI

-636 IDIWAELHDVDTDI
+636 IDIWAELYDVDTDI

-665 NLLVTRK
+665 NLVVTRK
-672 DKMEGD
+672 DSMVGD

-700 KKGPVEHRKRLIID
+700 KKGPIEHRKKLIID

-724 REQKHQPMKARLL
+724 REKKHQPMKARLL

-747 KWHKMQMPEVEVLV
+747 KWHDMQMPEAKVLV

-768 YGLPE
+768 YALPE

-783 VIVTNYGFLPAELSN
+783 VIVTNYGFLPAKLSN

-811 RLERISILSI
+811 RLERISIPSI
-821 TKNPIQLASLKKI
+821 TNNPIQLAGLKKI

-848 SISISSAFPNLE
+848 SISISSAFLNLE
-860 EINIDYCSDLIEL
+860 EMNIDYCTDLIEL
-873 PAEVC
+873 PVEVC
-878 DLSKLTKLSVTNCHK
+878 DLIKLKKLSVTSCHK

-898 EGIGKLENLELLRLR
+898 ERIGKLENLEMLRLR

-919 KLPTSMKNL
+919 KLPPSMKNL

-988 KDLWESFSSCLN
+988 KYLWESFLSCLN
-1000 NVRIIVAKENINLNW
+1000 NVKIIVTKENINLNW
-1015 LHKTHF
+1015 LHKTQF